1 MSEKRGET
9 EKLQFDFNTAGALE
23 IFMNENWTRVT
34 ATDFRS
40 FNGKRRITEPTE
52 VILGNV
58 NVDMTTYDYY
68 GPVYQFRTNKI
79 VEYTESGSIEKSPI
93 WDKRLNTSKERGA

>member
-1 MSEKRGET
+1 MAEKRGET
-9 EKLQFDFNTAGALE
+9 EKLRFDFNTAGALE
-23 IFMNENWTRVT
+23 IFMNDKWTRVT

-58 NVDMTTYDYY
+58 NVDMKTYEYF
-68 GPVYQFRTNKI
+68 GPVYQFRTNKV
-79 VEYTESGSIEKSPI
+79 VEFTESGSIEKSSV
-93 WDKRLNTSKERGA
+93 WDNRLKISQQRG